1 MRKRL
6 HLVFTLLIVFA
17 LTGCN
22 GAQLMRKSPSTE
34 TVEAGEDVMD
44 NALIVM
50 VCSAFFTDPL
60 VEALLWMFGISNFSS
75 HPGIGNVLFPVLVVI
90 TAFTVFAWTVAGKI
104 RTGKLVALMND

>member
-44 NALIVM
+44 TALIGM
-50 VCSAFFTDPL
+50 VCSAFLQTHWLRRF
-60 VEALLWMFGISNFSS
+60 FGCLESVI
-75 HPGIGNVLFPVLVVI
+75 FPR
-90 TAFTVFAWTVAGKI
+90 I
-104 RTGKLVALMND
+104 RA